1 MQKIIFT
8 EEYCKP
14 QNLHPFTLIRHIQDI
29 RVGILTIREKWER
42 LLKLPSF
49 DKWENYYL
57 DDERSIKIDK
67 KIGKDIYLMV
77 HANVLPTKSIIA
89 AIKKLKHSEFLSVKD
104 EGGIAYKI
112 SAKEVL
118 DLHKIK
124 ISRSVEFDE
133 SLKVLHYP
141 WQIFQLNDWAIRQDF
156 ELITARRKSK
166 PISKTNKVINPAQ
179 IFIEPGASVE
189 HCILNA
195 STGPIYIGK
204 NATIQEGS
212 MIRGPFALCEGSL
225 VKMGSKIYGATTI
238 GPYCLAGGEI
248 KNSVLFGYSNKAH
261 DGYLGDSVIGEWCN
275 LGAGTSNS
283 NLKNN
288 CGDVNYWVHADKK
301 EMSAGN
307 KGGLLM
313 GDYSKAAI
321 NTSFNTGTVVGIC
334 SNVFAQGLTPKYIPH
349 FSWCADGIT
358 RYKLSNAIND
368 IDKWKQ
374 LKGFS
379 ITEKEKQILT
389 DICKKF

>member
-1 MQKIIFT
+1 S
-8 EEYCKP
+8 
-14 QNLHPFTLIRHIQDI
+14 
-29 RVGILTIREKWER
+29 V
-42 LLKLPSF
+42 
-49 DKWENYYL
+49 
-57 DDERSIKIDK
+57 KIDK
-67 KIGKDIYLMV
+67 KIGKDICLMV

-89 AIKKLKHSEFLSVKD
+89 AIKKLQNGEFLSVKD
-104 EGGIAYKI
+104 EGGIAYKF
-112 SAKEVL
+112 SAKEVVG
-118 DLHKIK
+118 LHKIK
-124 ISRSVEFDE
+124 IIRSIEHDE
-133 SLKVLHYP
+133 NLKVLHYP

-166 PISKTNKVINPAQ
+166 PISKTNSVINPSQ
-179 IFIEPGASVE
+179 IFIEPGATVE
-189 HCILNA
+189 YCILNA

-248 KNSVLFGYSNKAH
+248 KNSILFGYSNKAH
-261 DGYLGDSVIGEWCN
+261 DGYPGDSVIGEWCN

-288 CGDVNYWVHADKK
+288 CGDVKYWVHADKK
-301 EMSAGN
+301 EICAGN

-313 GDYSKAAI
+313 GDYSKSAI
-321 NTSFNTGTVVGIC
+321 NSSFNTGCVVGIC
-334 SNVFAQGLTPKYIPH
+334 CNVFAQGLTPKYIPH
-349 FSWCADGIT
+349 FSWGAEGIT
-358 RYKLSNAIND
+358 KYKLNNAIQD

-379 ITEKEKQILT
+379 ISEKEKQILI